1 METRRFPT
9 GERRVFARVCAKAST
24 GTRTPCFGG
33 ENVVESNAMNTTTLT
48 FEQRYV
54 QARRRFI
61 AADFA
66 NLNDMQRQAV
76 LATEGPLLLLAGAG
90 SGKTTVLIHRIANL
104 IQYGRG
110 ADTDEVPE
118 WATEEDLALLER
130 TDLTPDERRR
140 ARRAAAVEPVEP
152 WRIIAITFTNKAAD
166 ELKERIERML
176 GPEAAADIW
185 ASTFHSACVRIL
197 RRDADKLGYPNSF
210 TIYDTSDSL
219 AVVKRIIK
227 EMNLDEKAFPN
238 RAVLTEIS
246 RAKDAGITPEQYLA
260 RAQATHNPRN
270 IRIGEIYQ
278 AYWQRLF
285 SAGAMDFDD
294 LIYNTVRLLD
304 EHADVREHWQR
315 RFRYVLIDEY
325 QDTNRLQYLLMKQ
338 LVGEKGNICVV
349 GDDDQSIYKFRG
361 ADITN
366 ILNFEKEYKG
376 CRTIRLEQNYRSTQN
391 ILDAANAVIKNNTGR
406 KGKTLWTDAGAGD
419 RVLIKTVFNEQ
430 DEANFVV
437 SSIMMDYNRG
447 RNWKEN
453 AILYRMNAQSNALEY
468 AFKRNGVPYQVVG
481 GTKFFER
488 AEVKD
493 MLAYLAVINNPSD
506 DLRLRRII
514 NNPPRGI
521 GGTTIERVQS
531 LASEQGVPMIEILRA
546 AGEYAVLK
554 SAAGKLERF
563 AALIDSLREAA
574 ETMELS
580 EFYDVVCEQT
590 NYVSAL
596 REKGDMESRGRLE
609 NVQELKSNIASFLE
623 NDPEDATLSGFLN
636 EIALYTDLDSATS
649 DNCVTMMTMHS
660 AKGLEFP
667 CVYVVGMEEG
677 IFPGERVRYN
687 DEEVEE
693 ERRLCYVA
701 MTRAKERLTMTCTR
715 QRMLFGRTSVSLP
728 SRFLEEVPGDN
739 ADWVGRQ
746 DRGAPAFGFGD
757 TDFEGSYSSQGYG
770 GRAQGA
776 ARYDGAMQRTSRPA
790 QKIRE
795 QRTASPKAPLLQLA
809 SGDQIHHKTFGDGMV
824 VSVVPMGGDA
834 LIEVAFDTVG
844 TKKLMLKTA
853 GVHITKL

>member
-1 METRRFPT
+1 M
-9 GERRVFARVCAKAST
+9 
-24 GTRTPCFGG
+24 
-33 ENVVESNAMNTTTLT
+33 T

-76 LATEGPLLLLAGAG
+76 LTTEGPLLLLAGAG

-110 ADTDEVPE
+110 SDTNEVPDA
-118 WATEEDLALLER
+118 ATEADLALLER

-140 ARRAAAVEPVEP
+140 AQRAAAVDPVKP
-152 WRIIAITFTNKAAD
+152 RNIIAITFTNKAAD
-166 ELKERIERML
+166 ELKDRIERML
-176 GPEAAADIW
+176 GPEAAANIW

-210 TIYDTSDSL
+210 TIYDTSDSQ
-219 AVVKRIIK
+219 AVVKRILK
-227 EMNLDEKAFPN
+227 EMNLDEKAFPY

-260 RAQATHNPRN
+260 RAQATHNPRS

-278 AYWQRLF
+278 TYWQRLF

-304 EHADVREHWQR
+304 EHADVRERWSS
-315 RFRYVLIDEY
+315 RFEYVLIDEY
-325 QDTNRLQYLLMKQ
+325 QDTNNLQYRLAALLTGSKN
-338 LVGEKGNICVV
+338 NICVV

-521 GGTTIERVQS
+521 GNTTIERVQD
-531 LASEQGVPMIEILRA
+531 LASEQGVPMMAVLQH

-563 AALIDSLREAA
+563 AQLIAALREMAD
-574 ETMELS
+574 TMELA
-580 EFYDVVCEQT
+580 EFYDAVCEQT
-590 NYVSAL
+590 SYVRTL
-596 REKGDMESRGRLE
+596 QEKGDVESRGRLE
-609 NVQELKSNIASFLE
+609 NVQELKSNIVSFLE

-667 CVYVVGMEEG
+667 CVYVVGVEEG

-715 QRMLFGRTSVSLP
+715 QRMLFGRTSVSEP
-728 SRFLEEVPGDN
+728 SRFLEEVPSEN

-746 DRGAPAFGFGD
+746 AQGASGFGD
-757 TDFEGSYSSQGYG
+757 TSFDEGSSYSTRGYG
-770 GRAQGA
+770 SYGQGA
-776 ARYDGAMQRTSRPA
+776 ARYDSVMQRRPKSQASQKLAA
-790 QKIRE
+790 QKPA
-795 QRTASPKAPLLQLA
+795 ASAPLLQLS
-809 SGDQIHHKTFGDGMV
+809 SGDQIHHKTFGDGLV
-824 VSVVPMGGDA
+824 ISVTPMGGDA
-834 LIEVAFDTVG
+834 LLEVAFDTVG

>member
-1 METRRFPT
+1 M
-9 GERRVFARVCAKAST
+9 
-24 GTRTPCFGG
+24 
-33 ENVVESNAMNTTTLT
+33 T

-61 AADFA
+61 EADFA
-66 NLNDMQRQAV
+66 NLNDMQRKAV

-110 ADTDEVPE
+110 SDTDEVPDT
-118 WATEEDLALLER
+118 ATEADLALLER

-140 ARRAAAVEPVEP
+140 AQRAAALEPVEP

-166 ELKERIERML
+166 ELKDRIERML

-210 TIYDTSDSL
+210 TIYDTSDSQ
-219 AVVKRIIK
+219 AVVKRILK
-227 EMNLDEKAFPN
+227 EMNLDEKAFPY

-246 RAKDAGITPEQYLA
+246 RAKDSGITPEQYLA
-260 RAQATHNPRN
+260 RAQATHNPRS
-270 IRIGEIYQ
+270 IRIGEVYQ
-278 AYWQRLF
+278 TYWQRLF

-304 EHADVREHWQR
+304 EHEDVREHWQR

-325 QDTNRLQYLLMKQ
+325 QDTNNLQYQLAALLAD
-338 LVGEKGNICVV
+338 GWGNICVV

-361 ADITN
+361 ATIEN
-366 ILNFEKEYKG
+366 ILNFEKQYKNA
-376 CRTIRLEQNYRSTQN
+376 RTIRLEQNYRSTGR
-391 ILDAANAVIKNNTGR
+391 ILDAANHVIANNTGR
-406 KGKTLWTDAGAGD
+406 KGKTLWTKAEAGD
-419 RVLIKTVFNEQ
+419 PLTLYCATNEN
-430 DEANFVV
+430 DEARYVATKIMDDFGHGMNFRDHAV
-437 SSIMMDYNRG
+437 
-447 RNWKEN
+447 
-453 AILYRMNAQSNALEY
+453 LYRMNAQSNQLEY
-468 AFKRNGVPYQVVG
+468 AFKRNGIPYRIIG
-481 GTKFFER
+481 GTRFFDR
-488 AEVKD
+488 TEVKD
-493 MLAYLAVINNPSD
+493 MLAYLCVIQTPGD
-506 DLRLRRII
+506 DLRLTRII
-514 NNPPRGI
+514 NTPARGI
-521 GGTTIERVQS
+521 GARTVETAAQLAHEQQTSLFEVIRHADAYPELQRSQMRLRQFAILIEELQAAAKTMPPDELYDLVVERSGYV
-531 LASEQGVPMIEILRA
+531 RA
-546 AGEYAVLK
+546 LEEKNTAED
-554 SAAGKLERF
+554 AAR
-563 AALIDSLREAA
+563 I
-574 ETMELS
+574 
-580 EFYDVVCEQT
+580 
-590 NYVSAL
+590 
-596 REKGDMESRGRLE
+596 E
-609 NVQELKSNIASFLE
+609 NVQELKSNIVSFLE

-667 CVYVVGMEEG
+667 CVYVVGVEEG

-715 QRMLFGRTSVSLP
+715 QRMLFGRTSVSEP
-728 SRFLEEVPGDN
+728 SRFLEEVPSEN

-746 DRGAPAFGFGD
+746 AQGASGFGD
-757 TDFEGSYSSQGYG
+757 TSFDEGSSYSTRGYG
-770 GRAQGA
+770 SYGQGA
-776 ARYDGAMQRTSRPA
+776 ARYDSVMQRRPKSQASQKLAA
-790 QKIRE
+790 QKPA
-795 QRTASPKAPLLQLA
+795 ASAPLLQLS
-809 SGDQIHHKTFGDGMV
+809 SGDQIHHKTFGDGLV
-824 VSVVPMGGDA
+824 ISVTPMGGDA
-834 LIEVAFDTVG
+834 LLEVAFDTVG

>member
-1 METRRFPT
+1 
-9 GERRVFARVCAKAST
+9 
-24 GTRTPCFGG
+24 
-33 ENVVESNAMNTTTLT
+33 
-48 FEQRYV
+48 
-54 QARRRFI
+54 
-61 AADFA
+61 
-66 NLNDMQRQAV
+66 
-76 LATEGPLLLLAGAG
+76 
-90 SGKTTVLIHRIANL
+90 
-104 IQYGRG
+104 
-110 ADTDEVPE
+110 
-118 WATEEDLALLER
+118 
-130 TDLTPDERRR
+130 
-140 ARRAAAVEPVEP
+140 
-152 WRIIAITFTNKAAD
+152 
-166 ELKERIERML
+166 
-176 GPEAAADIW
+176 
-185 ASTFHSACVRIL
+185 
-197 RRDADKLGYPNSF
+197 
-210 TIYDTSDSL
+210 
-219 AVVKRIIK
+219 
-227 EMNLDEKAFPN
+227 
-238 RAVLTEIS
+238 
-246 RAKDAGITPEQYLA
+246 
-260 RAQATHNPRN
+260 
-270 IRIGEIYQ
+270 
-278 AYWQRLF
+278 
-285 SAGAMDFDD
+285 
-294 LIYNTVRLLD
+294 
-304 EHADVREHWQR
+304 
-315 RFRYVLIDEY
+315 
-325 QDTNRLQYLLMKQ
+325 
-338 LVGEKGNICVV
+338 
-349 GDDDQSIYKFRG
+349 
-361 ADITN
+361 
-366 ILNFEKEYKG
+366 
-376 CRTIRLEQNYRSTQN
+376 
-391 ILDAANAVIKNNTGR
+391 
-406 KGKTLWTDAGAGD
+406 
-419 RVLIKTVFNEQ
+419 
-430 DEANFVV
+430 
-437 SSIMMDYNRG
+437 MDYNRG
-447 RNWKEN
+447 RAWKDN

-531 LASEQGVPMIEILRA
+531 LASEQGVPIISVLRA

-554 SAAGKLERF
+554 SAASKLERF

-590 NYVSAL
+590 SYVSAL

-636 EIALYTDLDSATS
+636 EIALYTDLDSATG

-728 SRFLEEVPGDN
+728 SRFLEEVPSDN

-746 DRGAPAFGFGD
+746 EQSGPSFGFGD
-757 TDFEGSYSSQGYG
+757 TDFEGSYSTHGFG

-776 ARYDGAMQRTSRPA
+776 ARYDGVMQRRPKSSAA
-790 QKIRE
+790 QKLAA
-795 QRTASPKAPLLQLA
+795 QKPAASAPLLQLS
-809 SGDQIHHKTFGDGMV
+809 SGDQIRHKTFGDGLV
-824 VSVVPMGGDA
+824 ISVTPMGGDA

-853 GVHITKL
+853 GVHITNL